1 MPRRNSKAGGRK
13 HDARISFK
21 EACRR
26 AGITPIQ
33 RIIMIRELRKKVS
46 KKT

>member
-1 MPRRNSKAGGRK
+1 MPRRNGKAGGRK
-13 HDARISFK
+13 HDTRISFK

-26 AGITPIQ
+26 AGITPVQ
-33 RIIMIRELRKKVS
+33 RIIMMRELRKGVS